1 MVLNKQSCFCRLTE
15 MIWNVELSNKVPENM
30 GSRDERDLG
39 IENENHDEI
48 KLFKR
53 NRKNWKYEF

>member
-1 MVLNKQSCFCRLTE
+1 